1 MKGNKIQK
9 RKMENSISALPKWH
23 WKFIASVL
31 LFRNCSGKHRRWK
44 QLVQVYTVRQR
55 IKTQGRST
63 QTVYRSPSLAA
74 ATKKDPASEQQSS
87 GARSVF
93 SCSLQDCFSS
103 KLTVTGSGM
112 VVVSHAFAHL
122 HPLSHCASWDRCF

>member
-1 MKGNKIQK
+1 
-9 RKMENSISALPKWH
+9 MENSISALPKWH

-55 IKTQGRST
+55 IKTQGCST

-74 ATKKDPASEQQSS
+74 TTKRIRPQSS
-87 GARSVF
+87 KVLEPEVFFLALCRIVSARNSQSQV
-93 SCSLQDCFSS
+93 L
-103 KLTVTGSGM
+103 V
-112 VVVSHAFAHL
+112 
-122 HPLSHCASWDRCF
+122 W